1 MQNFRFGTPA
11 AKLHLQLSL
20 TPPRKS
26 TLPPQST
33 LSVETSVNY
42 EKGRRIMMTN
52 EQVMRYGRHLIMP
65 EMGVVGQ
72 EKLMAAHVL
81 MVGAGGLGSPSALY
95 LAASG
100 IGEMTII
107 DPDVVDLS
115 NLQRQILH
123 STSGVGMPKVESA
136 KARINEVNP
145 NVKVNAIQDQLSN
158 DNVRQLVR
166 ECDIVVDGTDNFQT
180 RYMVNDA
187 CVFEKKLN
195 VYGSIFRF
203 DGQSTVF
210 CDPEGPCYR
219 CMFPEAP
226 PPGMVPSCAEGGVLG
241 ILPGVIG
248 VIQAT
253 EAIKLLIGKGDPLIG
268 RLMTYDALAMKF
280 REFKVRKDPT
290 CPVCG
295 PNPTITELQDYDYF
309 CGLGHVETGEDSE
322 PISAVTARQLKE
334 RIDAGEKITLL
345 DVREPQEW
353 DITHL
358 PDARLIPLNDL
369 PSRLNELDTADETV
383 VYCHHGMR
391 SARAIGLLQKM
402 GFKKL
407 KNLAGGI
414 DAWAVNVDSDMPRY

>member
-1 MQNFRFGTPA
+1 
-11 AKLHLQLSL
+11 
-20 TPPRKS
+20 
-26 TLPPQST
+26 
-33 LSVETSVNY
+33 
-42 EKGRRIMMTN
+42 MMTN

-65 EMGVVGQ
+65 EMGVQGQ
-72 EKLMAAHVL
+72 EKLIASKIL

-100 IGEMTII
+100 VGEMTII

-123 STSGVGMPKVESA
+123 STSSVGMPKVESA
-136 KARINEVNP
+136 AARIKEVNP

-187 CVFEKKLN
+187 CIFEKKLN

-210 CDPEGPCYR
+210 CAEDGPCYR
-219 CMFPEAP
+219 CLYPEAP

-241 ILPGVIG
+241 ILPGIVG
-248 VIQAT
+248 VVQAT
-253 EAIKLLIGKGDPLIG
+253 EAIKILIGKGNPLIG
-268 RLMTYDALAMKF
+268 RLMLYDALAMKF
-280 REFKVRKDPT
+280 RELKIRKDPN

-309 CGLGHVETGEDSE
+309 CGIGHSEDGDVANE
-322 PISAVTARQLKE
+322 PLPVVTSKQLKE

-358 PDARLIPLNDL
+358 PNAKLIPLNDL

-414 DAWAVNVDSDMPRY
+414 DSWAVNVDKDMPRY